1 MKNNK
6 TINLGKG
13 INLTL
18 IPEEKFKSNLVSI
31 YIQRIL
37 DRDEVTMN
45 ALLPSIIKS
54 GSEKYPS
61 AREMSYHQD
70 DLYGVSIGADSS
82 KRGESQ
88 VITFKIISTD
98 EEYLDEQIFKKVVK
112 YLDEVVNHP
121 LVIDGGF
128 KEEYVAIEKENLK
141 NRIESIINDK
151 GRYAVERA
159 REEMFKNEE
168 YSISDLGYLEDI
180 DKITAKGLYEHY
192 VNIMKTSPIDIVV
205 EGNFDEDEIVEI
217 ISNGFDFHRENIIEI
232 PRADFI
238 KKVDEI
244 KVIKEEMDI
253 TQGKLVMGYRCNV
266 DYKDEFKYYSLFVGS
281 NVLGGGP
288 HSKLFVNIREKES
301 LCYYI
306 YSSLEKYKTSMF
318 ISSGIESENYDKTVE
333 LIGEQLKS
341 LKEGKISDEE
351 LLNSKSAIISSLKTI
366 KDSLGGSSDF
376 YFSQSMGGTNTTVE
390 KIIEMIEKVTVSDI
404 VEAFKNIEL
413 DTIYFLSNNKEA

>member
-1 MKNNK
+1 MKKNK

-18 IPEEKFKSNLVSI
+18 IPEEKFKTNLVSI
-31 YIQRIL
+31 YIQRLL
-37 DRDEVTMN
+37 DKEEVTMN
-45 ALLPSIIKS
+45 AILPSIIKS

-98 EEYLDEQIFKKVVK
+98 EEYLDEKIFKKVVK

-159 REEMFKNEE
+159 REEMFKNEK
-168 YSISDLGYLEDI
+168 YGISDLGYLADI

-288 HSKLFVNIREKES
+288 HSKLFVNVREKES

>member
-159 REEMFKNEE
+159 REEMFKNEK
-168 YSISDLGYLEDI
+168 YGISDLGYLEDI

-192 VNIMKTSPIDIVV
+192 VNIMKTSPIDIGV
-205 EGNFDEDEIVEI
+205 EGNYNEDEIVEI

>member
-98 EEYLDEQIFKKVVK
+98 EEYLDEKIFKKVVK

-159 REEMFKNEE
+159 REEMFKNEK
-168 YSISDLGYLEDI
+168 YGISDLGYLEDI

-288 HSKLFVNIREKES
+288 HSKLFVNVREKES

-306 YSSLEKYKTSMF
+306 YSSLEKYKTSIF

>member
-159 REEMFKNEE
+159 REEMFKNEK
-168 YSISDLGYLEDI
+168 YGISDLGYLEDI

-266 DYKDEFKYYSLFVGS
+266 DYKDEFKYYSVFVGS

-288 HSKLFVNIREKES
+288 HSKLFVNVREKES

>member
-98 EEYLDEQIFKKVVK
+98 EEYLDEKIFKKVVK

-159 REEMFKNEE
+159 REEMFKNEK
-168 YSISDLGYLEDI
+168 YGISDLGYLADI

>member
-18 IPEEKFKSNLVSI
+18 IPEEKFKSNLVST

-98 EEYLDEQIFKKVVK
+98 EEYLDEKIFKKVVK

-159 REEMFKNEE
+159 REEMFKNEK
-168 YSISDLGYLEDI
+168 YGISDLGYLADI

-288 HSKLFVNIREKES
+288 HSKLFVNVREKES

>member
-98 EEYLDEQIFKKVVK
+98 EEYLDEKIFKKVVK

-159 REEMFKNEE
+159 REEMFKNEK
-168 YSISDLGYLEDI
+168 YGISDLGYLEDI

-288 HSKLFVNIREKES
+288 HSKLFVNVREKES

-333 LIGEQLKS
+333 LIWEQLKS

>member
-37 DRDEVTMN
+37 DRDELTMN

-159 REEMFKNEE
+159 REEMFKNEK
-168 YSISDLGYLEDI
+168 YGISDLGYLADI

-288 HSKLFVNIREKES
+288 HSKLFVNVREKES

>member
-6 TINLGKG
+6 TINLGNG

-18 IPEEKFKSNLVSI
+18 IPENKFKSNLVSI

-37 DRDEVTMN
+37 DREEVTMN

-70 DLYGVSIGADSS
+70 NLYGVSIGADAS

-98 EEYLDEQIFKKVVK
+98 EK
-112 YLDEVVNHP
+112 YLDEKIFKPVVEFLDEIVNHP
-121 LVIDGGF
+121 LVINGGF
-128 KEEYVAIEKENLK
+128 KEEYVQIEKQNLK
-141 NRIESIINDK
+141 NRIEAVINDK

-159 REEMFKNEE
+159 REEMFKDER
-168 YSISDLGYLEDI
+168 YGISDLGYLEDI
-180 DKITAKGLYEHY
+180 DKITAKSLYEHY
-192 VNIMKTSPIDIVV
+192 VNVMKTSKIDIVV
-205 EGNFDEDEIVEI
+205 EGNFDEDEIVKI
-217 ISNGFDFHRENIIEI
+217 ISNGFNFDRENIIDI
-232 PRADFI
+232 PRAEF
-238 KKVDEI
+238 KKDVKEV
-244 KVIKEEMDI
+244 KVIKEDMDI

-266 DYKDEFKYYSLFVGS
+266 DYKDELKYYSLFLGS

-288 HSKLFVNIREKES
+288 HSKLFVNVREKES

-318 ISSGIESENYDKTVE
+318 ISSGIENSNYDKTVS
-333 LIGEQLKS
+333 LIGEQLN
-341 LKEGKISDEE
+341 LLQEGQISEEE
-351 LLNSKSAIISSLKTI
+351 LLNSKSAIISSLKSI
-366 KDSLGGSSDF
+366 KDSIGGSSDF
-376 YFSQSMGGTNTTVE
+376 YFSQTMGKTNSSVE
-390 KIIEMIEKVTVSDI
+390 KIIEIIEKITVDDI
-404 VEAFKNIEL
+404 VDAVKDIEL

>member
-98 EEYLDEQIFKKVVK
+98 EEYLDEKIFKKVVK

-159 REEMFKNEE
+159 REEMFKNEK
-168 YSISDLGYLEDI
+168 YGISDLGYLADI
-180 DKITAKGLYEHY
+180 DKIAAKGLYEHY

-288 HSKLFVNIREKES
+288 HSKLFVNVREKES

>member
-159 REEMFKNEE
+159 REEMFKDEK
-168 YSISDLGYLEDI
+168 YGISDLGYLEDI

-288 HSKLFVNIREKES
+288 HSKLFVNVREKES

>member
-98 EEYLDEQIFKKVVK
+98 EEYLDEKIFKKVVK

-159 REEMFKNEE
+159 REEMFKNEK
-168 YSISDLGYLEDI
+168 YGISDLGYLEDI

-288 HSKLFVNIREKES
+288 HSKLFVNVREKES

-413 DTIYFLSNNKEA
+413 DTIYF

>member
-159 REEMFKNEE
+159 REEMFKNEK
-168 YSISDLGYLEDI
+168 YGISDLGYSEDI

-217 ISNGFDFHRENIIEI
+217 ISNGFDFHRENIIEV

-253 TQGKLVMGYRCNV
+253 TQGKLVTGYRCNV

>member
-128 KEEYVAIEKENLK
+128 KEEYVTIEKENLK

-159 REEMFKNEE
+159 REEMFKNEK
-168 YSISDLGYLEDI
+168 YGISDLGYLEDI

-288 HSKLFVNIREKES
+288 HSKLFVNVREKES

-404 VEAFKNIEL
+404 VETFKNIEL

>member
-128 KEEYVAIEKENLK
+128 KEEYVTIEKENLK

-159 REEMFKNEE
+159 REEMFKNEK
-168 YSISDLGYLEDI
+168 YGISDLGYLEDI

-288 HSKLFVNIREKES
+288 HSKLFVNVREKES

>member
-159 REEMFKNEE
+159 REEMFKNEK
-168 YSISDLGYLEDI
+168 YGISDLGYLADI

-288 HSKLFVNIREKES
+288 HSKLFVNVREKES

-404 VEAFKNIEL
+404 VETFKNIEL

>member
-98 EEYLDEQIFKKVVK
+98 EEYLDEKIFKKVVK

-159 REEMFKNEE
+159 REEMFKNEK
-168 YSISDLGYLEDI
+168 YGISDLGYLADI

-281 NVLGGGP
+281 NVLGGGQ
-288 HSKLFVNIREKES
+288 HSKLFVNVREKES

>member
-1 MKNNK
+1 MKKNK

-31 YIQRIL
+31 YIQRLL

-61 AREMSYHQD
+61 AREMSIHQD

-98 EEYLDEQIFKKVVK
+98 EKYLDEKIFKPVVEF
-112 YLDEVVNHP
+112 LDEVVNHP

-128 KEEYVAIEKENLK
+128 KEEYVEIEKQNLK

-159 REEMFKNEE
+159 REEMFKNER
-168 YSISDLGYLEDI
+168 YGISDLGYLEDI

-192 VNIMKTSPIDIVV
+192 VEIMKTSPIDIVV
-205 EGNFDEDEIVEI
+205 EGNFDEEEIVNI
-217 ISNGFDFHRENIIEI
+217 ISNGFNFHRENIIDI
-232 PRADFI
+232 PRADFN
-238 KKVDEI
+238 KKVEEV

-253 TQGKLVMGYRCNV
+253 TQGKLVMGFRCNV
-266 DYKDEFKYYSLFVGS
+266 DYKDEFKYYSLFVG
-281 NVLGGGP
+281 GGP
-288 HSKLFVNIREKES
+288 HSKLFVNVREKES

-318 ISSGIESENYDKTVE
+318 ISSGIESANYDKTIE
-333 LIGEQLKS
+333 LIQEQLKY
-341 LKEGKISDEE
+341 LKEGQISDEE
-351 LLNSKSAIISSLKTI
+351 LLNSKSAIISSLKSI
-366 KDSLGGSSDF
+366 KDSIGGASDF
-376 YFSQSMGGTNTTVE
+376 YFSQTMGKTNSTVE
-390 KIIEMIEKVTVSDI
+390 KIIEMIEKITVKDI
-404 VEAFKNIEL
+404 VDAVKNIEL

>member
-1 MKNNK
+1 MKKNK

-31 YIQRIL
+31 YIQRLL

-61 AREMSYHQD
+61 AREMSIHQD

-98 EEYLDEQIFKKVVK
+98 EKYLDEKIFKPVVEF
-112 YLDEVVNHP
+112 LDEVVNHP

-128 KEEYVAIEKENLK
+128 KEEYVEIEKQNLK

-159 REEMFKNEE
+159 REEMFKNER
-168 YSISDLGYLEDI
+168 YGISDLGYLEDI

-192 VNIMKTSPIDIVV
+192 VEIMKTSPIDIVV
-205 EGNFDEDEIVEI
+205 EGNFDEEEIVNI
-217 ISNGFDFHRENIIEI
+217 ISNGFNFHRENIIDI
-232 PRADFI
+232 PRADFN
-238 KKVDEI
+238 KKVEEV

-253 TQGKLVMGYRCNV
+253 TQGKLVMGFRCNV

-288 HSKLFVNIREKES
+288 HSKLFVNVREKES

-318 ISSGIESENYDKTVE
+318 ISSGIESAN
-333 LIGEQLKS
+333 LIRL
-341 LKEGKISDEE
+341 
-351 LLNSKSAIISSLKTI
+351 
-366 KDSLGGSSDF
+366 
-376 YFSQSMGGTNTTVE
+376 
-390 KIIEMIEKVTVSDI
+390 
-404 VEAFKNIEL
+404 
-413 DTIYFLSNNKEA
+413 

>member
-121 LVIDGGF
+121 LVIVGGF

-159 REEMFKNEE
+159 REEMFKNEK
-168 YSISDLGYLEDI
+168 YGISDLGYLEDI

-288 HSKLFVNIREKES
+288 HSKLFVNVREKES

>member
-159 REEMFKNEE
+159 REEMFKNEK
-168 YSISDLGYLEDI
+168 YGISDLGYLADI

-288 HSKLFVNIREKES
+288 HYKLFVNVREIES

>member
-98 EEYLDEQIFKKVVK
+98 EEYLDEKIFKKVVK

-159 REEMFKNEE
+159 REEMFKNEK
-168 YSISDLGYLEDI
+168 YGISDLGYLADI

-281 NVLGGGP
+281 NILGGGP
-288 HSKLFVNIREKES
+288 HSKLFVNVREKES

>member
-159 REEMFKNEE
+159 REEMFKNEK
-168 YSISDLGYLEDI
+168 YGISDLGYLEDI

-288 HSKLFVNIREKES
+288 HSKLFVNVREKES

>member
-98 EEYLDEQIFKKVVK
+98 EEYLDEKIFKKVVK

-159 REEMFKNEE
+159 REEMFKNEK
-168 YSISDLGYLEDI
+168 YGISDLGYLADI

-288 HSKLFVNIREKES
+288 HSKLFVNVREKES

-413 DTIYFLSNNKEA
+413 DTIYFLSK

>member
-18 IPEEKFKSNLVSI
+18 IPEEKFKLNLVSI

-159 REEMFKNEE
+159 REEMFKNEK
-168 YSISDLGYLEDI
+168 YGISDLGYLEDI

-288 HSKLFVNIREKES
+288 HSKLFVNVREKES

>member
-98 EEYLDEQIFKKVVK
+98 EEYLDEKIFKKVVK

-159 REEMFKNEE
+159 REEMFKNEK
-168 YSISDLGYLEDI
+168 YGISDLGYLADI

-266 DYKDEFKYYSLFVGS
+266 DYKYEFKYYSLFVGS

-288 HSKLFVNIREKES
+288 HSKLFVNVREKES